1 MTFHLNRVELIGR
14 LGQDPDLRYTPSG
27 QAVTTFSVA
36 TDRSAKPD
44 GESTTDWHQVVCWEK
59 LAEFTNQY
67 LIKGRLV
74 FLAGRLQYRTWEGK
88 DGQKRRTAEIVA
100 SELIALD
107 RKPEPQLQVV
117 NSAADDENLPF

>member
-1 MTFHLNRVELIGR
+1 MRTFQVTYLIGR

-36 TDRSAKPD
+36 TDRPTKPD
-44 GESTTDWHQVVCWEK
+44 GEPTTDWHQVVCWEK

-67 LIKGRLV
+67 LTKGRLV

-100 SELIALD
+100 TELIALD

-117 NSAADDENLPF
+117 NSPADDENLPF